1 MSRRIDFVRVN
12 RAALAVLPSLL
23 ARWLPGGRT
32 EGAEYVVLN
41 PRRVDHRPGSFRV
54 NTRTGRWAD
63 FAIDGARGGDI
74 VSLAAYLG
82 CIRQAQ
88 AAERLAA
95 MLRIEARLER

>member
-1 MSRRIDFVRVN
+1 
-12 RAALAVLPSLL
+12 
-23 ARWLPGGRT
+23 
-32 EGAEYVVLN
+32 
-41 PRRVDHRPGSFRV
+41 
-54 NTRTGRWAD
+54 
-63 FAIDGARGGDI
+63 